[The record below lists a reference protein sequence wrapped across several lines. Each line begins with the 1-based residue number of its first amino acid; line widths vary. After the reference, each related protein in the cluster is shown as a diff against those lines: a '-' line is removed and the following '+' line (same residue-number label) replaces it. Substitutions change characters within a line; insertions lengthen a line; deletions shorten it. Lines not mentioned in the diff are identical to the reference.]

1 MLSCDFWVK
10 WMLWVQNQVIK
21 CIKNTLTIFEAV
33 GETKT
38 LENKIMENYK
48 IVYKCLFQSKIS
60 IIF

>member
-1 MLSCDFWVK
+1 
-10 WMLWVQNQVIK
+10 MLWVQNQVIK